1 VRKKRKIEHLQLIR
15 NLTDGPDTNGF
26 EDIHFVPNCLPG
38 ISPGEI
44 DTATVFCGKR
54 MKVPLL
60 INAITGG
67 VSEAVAINRALA
79 RVARRLEI
87 PLAVGSQ
94 AAALQDKSC
103 RPSFT
108 VVREE
113 NPEGFILANLSCA
126 VSVQEALEAVE
137 MIKADALQLH
147 LNAAQETMMPEGEGD
162 LCFHNYRQKIKLL
175 AKTLPVP
182 VVVKETG
189 CGIAREQARELLDT
203 GVAALDVGGK
213 GGANFILVESCRKS
227 RNPEQPFSRWGLS
240 TAVSLIE
247 VLKVAGSQLDVVA
260 AGGIRNGLEVAKA
273 LCLGAKLAGV
283 AAPLVRNFYR
293 QGELAVE
300 GYLLQL
306 KKQLQQAM
314 LLLGVCNWAELQQR
328 PLVILGDTG
337 KWLEKRGLDPAC
349 FARRNPLPEIGDSP

>member
-1 VRKKRKIEHLQLIR
+1 MRKKRKREHLQLICD
-15 NLTDGPDTNGF
+15 LADGPDTNGF

-38 ISPGEI
+38 INPDEI
-44 DTATVFCGKR
+44 DTAVVFCGKR
-54 MKVPLL
+54 LQVPFL

-67 VSEAVAINRALA
+67 IPEAVAMNRALA
-79 RVARRLEI
+79 RVARRLGI

-103 RPSFT
+103 RPSYA

-113 NPEGFILANLSCA
+113 NPAGFILANLSCA

-137 MIKADALQLH
+137 MIEADALQLH
-147 LNAAQETMMPEGEGD
+147 LNAAQEAMMPGGEGD
-162 LCFHNYRQKIKLL
+162 LCFRDYRQKIKLL

-189 CGIAREQARELLDT
+189 CGIAREQALELLDT
-203 GVAALDVGGK
+203 GIAALDVGGK
-213 GGANFILVESCRKS
+213 GGANFILVESCRSKQDYG
-227 RNPEQPFSRWGLS
+227 QPFSRWGLS

-247 VLKVAGSQLDVVA
+247 VLKSVGTQLDVVA
-260 AGGIRNGLEVAKA
+260 AGGIRNGLEAAKA
-273 LCLGAKLAGV
+273 LSLGAKLVGV

-293 QGELAVE
+293 RGEQAVE
-300 GYLLQL
+300 NCLLQFRR
-306 KKQLQQAM
+306 QLQQTM

-337 KWLEKRGLDPAC
+337 KWLERRGLDPGC
-349 FARRNPLPEIGDSP
+349 FARRKPSA